1 MRIVVR
7 SEDARQARLAQAA
20 LSKAGIAAMAMPGP
34 YRPAPDGEDITIV
47 ADASERIVS
56 AARASIAP
64 PMAVLKGLLHDAPPE
79 AGLNEGADTV
89 SSIALDAAPSL
100 LAAQI
105 EAALRLAVIEEEHAR
120 RTATAGALAIA
131 PPKSPGPRPLR
142 ALYIGAP
149 SAFYLELERVLGA
162 RDGSVAAA
170 FSSFTGFDHL
180 HDDVFDAVILNGVE
194 EPQKALAHCAA
205 LRSNTSLMHLP
216 TMLLT
221 ALGDDASA
229 ATAIQRGACT
239 VAAAGEPF
247 APSLGWLFEAI
258 RGERRRRGAEHGL
271 RALRDVMG
279 EPRTGL
285 FRLAAFDAHLTRL
298 ASDHQASGR
307 PLSLVAVRVAPAFGA
322 SAPADDVW
330 RRGFSELAS
339 LAVRLL
345 REVDSGAAFGPD
357 VIVLALPC
365 SDLAAARASAE
376 RIASVAE
383 CTAFAAGDD
392 SAGPLVFERN
402 AVELQPGEGGAGLLA
417 RALRQFE
424 TASASMA

>member
-7 SEDARQARLAQAA
+7 SQDARQARLAQAA
-20 LSKAGIAAMAMPGP
+20 LSKAGVAAMALPGP

-47 ADASERIVS
+47 ADASENIAS
-56 AARASIAP
+56 AARGSDTP
-64 PMAVLKGLLHDAPPE
+64 PMAVLTALLRAGPPE
-79 AGLNEGADTV
+79 IGLSESQISA
-89 SSIALDAAPSL
+89 IALDAAPAL

-105 EAALRLAVIEEEHAR
+105 ESALRLAVIEEEHAR
-120 RTATAGALAIA
+120 RMATAAALAIA
-131 PPKSPGPRPLR
+131 APKGPGPRPLR

-162 RDGSVAAA
+162 RAGSVAAA

-180 HDDVFDAVILNGVE
+180 HDEVFDAVILNGVE
-194 EPQKALAHCAA
+194 EPQRALAHCAA

-221 ALGDDASA
+221 APGDEASA
-229 ATAIQRGACT
+229 AAAIQRGACA
-239 VAAAGEPF
+239 VAAANEPF
-247 APSLGWLFEAI
+247 APSIGWLFEAI
-258 RGERRRRGAEHGL
+258 RGERRRRRAEHGL

-285 FRLAAFDAHLTRL
+285 FKQAAFDAHLARL
-298 ASDHQASGR
+298 AGDHQTSGR
-307 PLSLVAVRVAPAFGA
+307 PLALVAVRVAPAFGA

-330 RRGFSELAS
+330 RRGFSEIAS

-345 REVDSGAAFGPD
+345 REVDSGAAFGQD
-357 VIVLALPC
+357 VMVLALPC

-424 TASASMA
+424 GGLASMA